1 MEDIVKIETG
11 FGKGILSFILKKFL
25 EWKFGIKFVN
35 FSVHNF
41 NISSLA
47 DERNLHFDI
56 AINGEISKGD
66 IIKIIQ
72 GGEEK

>member
-1 MEDIVKIETG
+1 MEDLVKVETG
-11 FGKGILSFILKKFL
+11 FGKGLLGFVFQKFL
-25 EWKFGIKFVN
+25 EGKFGVKFVN

-41 NISSLA
+41 NVSSLA

-66 IIKIIQ
+66 VINIIQ
-72 GGEEK
+72 GGEK